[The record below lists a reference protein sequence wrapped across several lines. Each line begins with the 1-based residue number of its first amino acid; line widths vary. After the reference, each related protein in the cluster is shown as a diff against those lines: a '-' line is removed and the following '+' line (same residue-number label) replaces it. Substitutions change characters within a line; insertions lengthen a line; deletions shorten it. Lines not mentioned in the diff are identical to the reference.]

1 MKEALDITLH
11 NIVLIK
17 DAVLPLDRKGV
28 TVIHGHNKDASVGAL
43 KDVNAAGKT
52 LMVKGFPELV
62 FATNPLTHGTKT
74 KSKKDLFTQKDSS
87 ISMRFRERNHIY
99 RFEKKAKGKSF
110 EYKIEKDGVD
120 VGVRTIKYPD
130 QKIRSFF
137 GMSED
142 EFFTLY
148 YIDSGK
154 PSALQFGSPT
164 KRLEFFTNLFR
175 LNNYD
180 AVRKL
185 FNGLMREAKESSAAL
200 KEVMAQLDA
209 IARDMPKEAIKDLES
224 DLAEASDHSAR
235 LSIKYGELQSKEARL
250 LFVVEN
256 QENYQRLMK
265 IVRDL
270 ELEVENGADLAHTIK
285 WAKSKLSR
293 YKSTEKAVAQH
304 NAYKAELER
313 YESKRN
319 RIADELRAEGWS
331 LKPQATIH
339 YADSLRNYQRK
350 AQEIQAHIDEL
361 EEQVKDLPKKPKID
375 DYLYTQGQVILKRLK
390 LNPEDA
396 IENLASEKSKIVT
409 KREELDEQIKVLKK
423 LKDCAECPT
432 CRQGLSKK
440 ATKSLIEELAATYD
454 TLGQHIDKV
463 THELKAA
470 KYYSNNEPDVTA
482 YGKSVDK
489 DYKLGNKIAEAKADL
504 RDHEG
509 RAEKYKKIAAF
520 LKKFDSLTTMERPE
534 KPDVD
539 VGDYDAD
546 KVEKLTQ
553 FVSVAEVMSSGFD
566 RIHEVDFK
574 ASKSELKEVRR
585 TREEYVA
592 KINKYTSKIPAL
604 TAKLELATKLTKQR
618 RDLLEKHRNLKETV
632 DDLPIIEML
641 IEAYS
646 NKGIKLLLIKQI
658 AAIIERNMNQYVPLL
673 YTEPTKFYFEV
684 IDERNFN
691 ILIERKQQG
700 KKTVADVRTLSG
712 AERRAFTF
720 LLPLAVMPL
729 IPHDRRL
736 NVMILDEPT
745 VNMGKNRVDLFT
757 RSFIPKLNTI
767 IPHIVIVTPQM
778 EHYANAVTYLVTKHK
793 GVATLTKT
801 GEH

>member
-11 NIVLIK
+11 NIVLVK

-28 TVIHGHNKDASVGAL
+28 TVIHGHNKDASVGSAR
-43 KDVNAAGKT
+43 DVNAAGKT

-74 KSKKDLFTQKDSS
+74 KSKKDLFTKKDSS

-110 EYKIEKDGVD
+110 EYKIEKDEVD
-120 VGVRTIKYPD
+120 IGVRTIKYPD

-185 FNGLMREAKESSAAL
+185 FNGLMREAKDSNVAL
-200 KEVMAQLDA
+200 KEIMSQLDM
-209 IARDMPKEAIKDLES
+209 IQRDLPKESVEDLDTQIES
-224 DLAEASDHSAR
+224 LTCKADKYSRE
-235 LSIKYGELQSKEARL
+235 YGELQNKEARL

-265 IVRDL
+265 IVSDL

-285 WAKSKLSR
+285 WAKAKLTR
-293 YKSTEKAVAQH
+293 YKGSEKAAAQH

-313 YESKRN
+313 YESKR
-319 RIADELRAEGWS
+319 IKIIDDLRAAGWS
-331 LKPQATIH
+331 IKPQATIA
-339 YADSLRNYQRK
+339 YADSLSKYRK
-350 AQEIQAHIDEL
+350 RGQELQARLEEL
-361 EEQVKDLPKKPKID
+361 TEQVKDLPKKPKID

-396 IENLASEKSKIVT
+396 IEKLASEKSKIVT
-409 KREELDEQIKVLKK
+409 KREELDEQINVLKK

-440 ATKSLIEELAATYD
+440 ATKALIEELAATYD
-454 TLGQHIDKV
+454 TLGQHIDKA

-482 YGKSVDK
+482 YGQTVDK
-489 DYKLGNKIAEAKADL
+489 DYKLGNKIAQVHGDI

-509 RAEKYKKIAAF
+509 RAEKYKKIEAF
-520 LKKFDSLTTMERPE
+520 LNKFNLLTTMERPE
-534 KPDVD
+534 KPDVEI
-539 VGDYDAD
+539 GDYDPD
-546 KVEKLTQ
+546 RVEKLTQ
-553 FVSVAEVMSSGFD
+553 FISVAEIMSSGFD

-574 ASKSELKEVRR
+574 AAKVELKEVRR
-585 TREEYVA
+585 TREEYVS
-592 KINKYTSKIPAL
+592 KINKYTTKIPSL
-604 TAKLELATKLTKQR
+604 VAKRELATKLTQQR
-618 RDLLEKHRNLKETV
+618 KHLLEKHKNLKETV
-632 DDLPIIEML
+632 DDIPIIEML

-700 KKTVADVRTLSG
+700 QKTVADVRTLSG

-729 IPHDRRL
+729 IPHERRL

-757 RSFIPKLNTI
+757 RSFIPKLNTV